1 MATPP
6 TAGAAARYL
15 AQSPT
20 KTPAEVQAAVKA
32 GAVSGRLSAI
42 GTGSPNLLLQSM
54 FTNNTAS
61 QATALTN
68 GTAVADI
75 SDAAGGNRYY
85 TITVPTGATNLQVA
99 TTGGSGNVDL
109 YLRAGGAP
117 GAGGGGGRAGAG
129 GGGGAGGGAGPA
141 AGGGY

>member
-75 SDAAGGNRYY
+75 SDAACGNRYY
-85 TITVPTGATNLQVA
+85 TITVPTGATNLRGA
-99 TTGGSGNVDL
+99 AAGGGGGGDRGR
-109 YLRAGGAP
+109 RAGGAP
-117 GAGGGGGRAGAG
+117 GT
-129 GGGGAGGGAGPA
+129 
-141 AGGGY
+141 